1 LTQEDLIKIIDV
13 EIKKMTPRF
22 EEIGYKLIITKDLK
36 EKIAE
41 KGYDPKFGARPLR
54 RLLQKYVEDT
64 IAELVVT
71 KKVEIGSKITLSFDP
86 KKDEESEPPVKVK
99 IVNPKSEE

>member
-1 LTQEDLIKIIDV
+1 LTQEDLVKIVEV

-22 EEIGYKLIITKDLK
+22 ESLGYKLVISKDLK

-71 KKVEIGSKITLSFDP
+71 QKIDQGSKITLSFDP
-86 KKDEESEPPVKVK
+86 KKDPEIEPPVKARISK
-99 IVNPKSEE
+99 QR